1 MELKFRKSFF
11 KDLEAIRDPAVARQ
25 VRAALLELEAAPSLR
40 ELAGLKKLRGSK
52 SAYRLRL
59 GAYRLGLFVEAGQV
73 EVVRLLPRK
82 DIYRYF
88 P

>member
-1 MELKFRKSFF
+1 MELKFRQSFL
-11 KDLEAIRDPAVARQ
+11 KDIAAVRDAEVVRQ
-25 VRAALLELEAAPSLR
+25 VRAAIVNLEKAASLR
-40 ELAGLKKLRGSK
+40 SLTSVKKLKGAK
-52 SAYRLRL
+52 NAYRIRL
-59 GAYRLGLFVEAGQV
+59 GAYRLGLFVEGNQV